1 MLWLQ
6 LVIVFLLILLN
17 GFFALAEMAVV
28 SARKTRLQHA
38 AEEGRAG
45 AKVAL
50 ELKRDPSRFLSTVQI
65 GITVIG
71 VLAGVFGGATIADT
85 LGRSIEPIPGWIGE
99 HAHGISVAV
108 VVALISFFTLIIGE
122 LVPKRLAL
130 RRPAA
135 LAARLSGVLLTL
147 ARIVTP
153 LERVLSAI
161 SNFILRLLPLR
172 APEPNVVT
180 EQEIGL
186 LLREATAAGHFEK
199 AETEI
204 VEMALRLGER
214 RVSTVMTPR
223 TKIESLDLTDSEAE
237 NRRRIIASAF
247 SRFPV
252 VEGDSRRLVG
262 VVQVKDVLSAMLA
275 DKPFDLK
282 AAMKPPFYLPENV
295 TALRALEIFRKS
307 GAAMMF
313 VVDEY
318 GDFEGVLTLHDI
330 LQALIGDINTS
341 TGPQT
346 EIRRRPDGSL
356 LVDGLTPMVELKE
369 VGDLDGILLHEPGDD
384 FDTLGGFIMARLN
397 RIPVMGDK
405 LTVGGTRFE
414 VMAMEGRRVDRVLIV
429 PPKKSET
436 PPPTLG

>member
-6 LVIVFLLILLN
+6 LVIVFLLIVVN

-45 AKVAL
+45 ATVAL
-50 ELKRDPSRFLSTVQI
+50 ELKRDPGRFFSTVQI

-71 VLAGVFGGATIADT
+71 VLTGVFGGATIADT
-85 LGRSIEPIPGWIGE
+85 LGREIEPIPGWVGE
-99 HAHGISVAV
+99 HAHVVAV
-108 VVALISFFTLIIGE
+108 AAVVALISFFTLILGE

-147 ARIVTP
+147 ARVVTP
-153 LERVLSAI
+153 LEWVLSAI
-161 SNFILRLLPLR
+161 SDFILRLLPLR
-172 APEPNVVT
+172 APEPNAVT
-180 EQEIGL
+180 EQEIAL

-199 AETEI
+199 TETEI
-204 VEMALRLGER
+204 VEMALRLGDR

-237 NRRRIIASAF
+237 SRRRIIASPF

-262 VVQVKDVLSAMLA
+262 VVQVKELLSAMLT

-282 AAMKPPFYLPENV
+282 SVMKPPFYVPENV

-330 LQALIGDINTS
+330 LQALIGDIKTPA
-341 TGPQT
+341 GQQI
-346 EIRRRPDGSL
+346 EIERRPDGSL
-356 LVDGLTPMVELKE
+356 LVDGLTPIAELQE
-369 VGDLDGILLHEPGDD
+369 IGDLGDLLVHEPGED
-384 FDTLGGFIMARLN
+384 FDTLGGFIMARVA
-397 RIPVMGDK
+397 RIPMVGDK
-405 LTVGGTRFE
+405 VQVGGARFE
-414 VMAMEGRRVDRVLIV
+414 VTAMEGRRVERVLIV
-429 PPKKSET
+429 PPKKGET
-436 PPPTLG
+436 PST